1 MGQRSV
7 FFPCFLFDLCL
18 AVHTIGYMVSMW
30 RLYMYWFY
38 YDVSKLST
46 NKEKEKKKF
55 QFTNVLSFIFNGNSS
70 I

>member
-1 MGQRSV
+1 
-7 FFPCFLFDLCL
+7 
-18 AVHTIGYMVSMW
+18 
-30 RLYMYWFY
+30 MYWFY